1 MLSSLCL
8 SLFTYKKKLCL
19 SLSQNHRIR
28 GLLEKCT
35 LDHESRME
43 TLHDEIRERALSDA
57 KWRQIQQDSNQSVSA
72 TIKKDH
78 LVLI

>member
-1 MLSSLCL
+1 
-8 SLFTYKKKLCL
+8 
-19 SLSQNHRIR
+19 
-28 GLLEKCT
+28 
-35 LDHESRME
+35 ME

-72 TIKKDH
+72 IIKKDH